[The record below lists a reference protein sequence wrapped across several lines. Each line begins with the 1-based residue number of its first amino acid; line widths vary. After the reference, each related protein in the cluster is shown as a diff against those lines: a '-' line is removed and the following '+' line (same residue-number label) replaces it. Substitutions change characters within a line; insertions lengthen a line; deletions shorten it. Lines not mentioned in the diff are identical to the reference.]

1 MESMTNVNIRMS
13 VEDKEIATSI
23 LESMGLNMST
33 LINITVKQLIQKR
46 KIPFEITAPS
56 DDAYLLKYFTKEE
69 LEEGS
74 KELEFMENHPENYKS
89 YDNLDDLYKS
99 LNEDQ

>member
-1 MESMTNVNIRMS
+1 MESMTNVNVRMS

-33 LINITVKQLIQKR
+33 LINMTIKQLIQKR
-46 KIPFEITAPS
+46 KVPFEITAPS
-56 DDAYLLKYFTKEE
+56 DDAYLLNYFTKEE

-74 KELEFMENHPENYKS
+74 KELVLMERHPEMYKS
-89 YDNLDDLYKS
+89 YDNLEDLYKS
-99 LNEDQ
+99 LNED

>member
-33 LINITVKQLIQKR
+33 LINMTVKKLIQKR
-46 KIPFEITAPS
+46 KVPFEITAPS

-74 KELEFMENHPENYKS
+74 KELELMESHPES
-89 YDNLDDLYKS
+89 YRSYETLDDLYKS
-99 LNEDQ
+99 LNED